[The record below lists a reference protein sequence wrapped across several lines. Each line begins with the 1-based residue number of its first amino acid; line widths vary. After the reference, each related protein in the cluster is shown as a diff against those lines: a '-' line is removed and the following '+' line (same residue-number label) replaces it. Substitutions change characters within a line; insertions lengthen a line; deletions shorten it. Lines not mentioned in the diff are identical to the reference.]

1 MLPSLKLII
10 NENLHKYIEQCMP
23 NEYISQHRGTGFND
37 LAHLSASHNTSWSV
51 EKPTVMYV
59 HILISNAHWHFK
71 SKHEQYMYLHCPTLR
86 NATCFCLGKVGAFCN
101 PLHTDK
107 CMK

>member
-59 HILISNAHWHFK
+59 HILISNAQGILNQNTNSICTYIVPH
-71 SKHEQYMYLHCPTLR
+71 
-86 NATCFCLGKVGAFCN
+86 
-101 PLHTDK
+101 
-107 CMK
+107 